1 MCFNRFV
8 QFVYVWIRGD
18 LLAKQLSELSPAA
31 GRPATDATADATI
44 ENDKPAEAE
53 TDDAATKVRLRGRRR
68 ESRRDF

>member
-1 MCFNRFV
+1 MTTTAEP
-8 QFVYVWIRGD
+8 D
-18 LLAKQLSELSPAA
+18 AKDANA
-31 GRPATDATADATI
+31 KDATADATI